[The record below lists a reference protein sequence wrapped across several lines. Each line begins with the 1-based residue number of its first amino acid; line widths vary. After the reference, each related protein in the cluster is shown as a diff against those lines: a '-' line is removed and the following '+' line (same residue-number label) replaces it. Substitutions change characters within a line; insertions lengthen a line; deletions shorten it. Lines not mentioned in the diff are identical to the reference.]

1 MRTTIDPGIDRP
13 TIFLLD
19 HIVYSHVQNLGGQPL
34 DLDLSLMLPLQN
46 NGEMR
51 RIFGNNQPE
60 ERPDATTAPQAA
72 KPAAPK
78 RPVILW
84 FNGNGFRGI
93 DKNCQVA
100 DLEFLAEAGYAVAFV
115 QVRSSAQGPLPAQLI
130 DALTA
135 IRFLRA
141 NAGKYNLDPLRFG
154 VAGRSAGGMIVS
166 MLGLNDNRF
175 LSEEWKG
182 YSSDV
187 QAVWDLFGLVDMAG
201 VTEEQVEAYRN
212 GTADTS
218 RWSRMEDTHTGAVLG
233 GDVDTMAQRA
243 REYSVIR
250 YIHGNMPPFL
260 IMHGDADPM
269 IPLEQ
274 SEMLYNSML
283 SWEGNKAD
291 LYVVKG
297 AGHGTPEFFQPAVQ
311 KIALDFFARNMFTGR
326 KEIGIGI
333 PCLWAGCRRPDGPGR
348 GDPGLHPAGLR
359 KGTHP
364 SGLRLRDR
372 RDRGSDPGRFQP
384 GKVYL

>member
-115 QVRSSAQGPLPAQLI
+115 QVRSSAQGHLPAQLI
-130 DALTA
+130 DAKTA

-166 MLGLNDNRF
+166 MLGISDISKQNNRDN
-175 LSEEWKG
+175 K
-182 YSSDV
+182 
-187 QAVWDLFGLVDMAG
+187 
-201 VTEEQVEAYRN
+201 
-212 GTADTS
+212 
-218 RWSRMEDTHTGAVLG
+218 
-233 GDVDTMAQRA
+233 
-243 REYSVIR
+243 
-250 YIHGNMPPFL
+250 
-260 IMHGDADPM
+260 
-269 IPLEQ
+269 
-274 SEMLYNSML
+274 
-283 SWEGNKAD
+283 
-291 LYVVKG
+291 
-297 AGHGTPEFFQPAVQ
+297 
-311 KIALDFFARNMFTGR
+311 
-326 KEIGIGI
+326 
-333 PCLWAGCRRPDGPGR
+333 
-348 GDPGLHPAGLR
+348 
-359 KGTHP
+359 
-364 SGLRLRDR
+364 
-372 RDRGSDPGRFQP
+372 
-384 GKVYL
+384 

>member
-1 MRTTIDPGIDRP
+1 
-13 TIFLLD
+13 
-19 HIVYSHVQNLGGQPL
+19 
-34 DLDLSLMLPLQN
+34 
-46 NGEMR
+46 MR

-78 RPVILW
+78 RPVTPLVQW
-84 FNGNGFRGI
+84 QRLPRHRQELPGGGSRVPGRSRVRRGFR
-93 DKNCQVA
+93 
-100 DLEFLAEAGYAVAFV
+100 AG
-115 QVRSSAQGPLPAQLI
+115 AQQRTGHLPAQLI
-130 DALTA
+130 DAKTA

-260 IMHGDADPM
+260 IMHAMP
-269 IPLEQ
+269 
-274 SEMLYNSML
+274 
-283 SWEGNKAD
+283 
-291 LYVVKG
+291 
-297 AGHGTPEFFQPAVQ
+297 TP
-311 KIALDFFARNMFTGR
+311 
-326 KEIGIGI
+326 
-333 PCLWAGCRRPDGPGR
+333 
-348 GDPGLHPAGLR
+348 
-359 KGTHP
+359 
-364 SGLRLRDR
+364 
-372 RDRGSDPGRFQP
+372 
-384 GKVYL
+384 

>member
-115 QVRSSAQGPLPAQLI
+115 QVRSSAQGHLPAQLI
-130 DALTA
+130 DAKTA

-283 SWEGNKAD
+283 SWEGSRSRHPGVLPACGAED
-291 LYVVKG
+291 RTGLFCPEYVNREKG
-297 AGHGTPEFFQPAVQ
+297 ERQWNTVSMGRMSSSGWTG
-311 KIALDFFARNMFTGR
+311 ARRSWTASGR
-326 KEIGIGI
+326 SAKRNTSF
-333 PCLWAGCRRPDGPGR
+333 WAPSPGSAR
-348 GDPGLHPAGLR
+348 
-359 KGTHP
+359 
-364 SGLRLRDR
+364 SG
-372 RDRGSDPGRFQP
+372 
-384 GKVYL
+384 K

>member
-115 QVRSSAQGPLPAQLI
+115 QVRSSAQGHLPAQLI
-130 DALTA
+130 DAKTA

-141 NAGKYNLDPLRFG
+141 NAGKYLSAAEKYLIQLVRQTHNAPCDP
-154 VAGRSAGGMIVS
+154 
-166 MLGLNDNRF
+166 
-175 LSEEWKG
+175 
-182 YSSDV
+182 
-187 QAVWDLFGLVDMAG
+187 Q
-201 VTEEQVEAYRN
+201 
-212 GTADTS
+212 
-218 RWSRMEDTHTGAVLG
+218 
-233 GDVDTMAQRA
+233 
-243 REYSVIR
+243 
-250 YIHGNMPPFL
+250 
-260 IMHGDADPM
+260 
-269 IPLEQ
+269 
-274 SEMLYNSML
+274 
-283 SWEGNKAD
+283 
-291 LYVVKG
+291 
-297 AGHGTPEFFQPAVQ
+297 
-311 KIALDFFARNMFTGR
+311 
-326 KEIGIGI
+326 
-333 PCLWAGCRRPDGPGR
+333 
-348 GDPGLHPAGLR
+348 
-359 KGTHP
+359 
-364 SGLRLRDR
+364 
-372 RDRGSDPGRFQP
+372 
-384 GKVYL
+384 

>member
-1 MRTTIDPGIDRP
+1 
-13 TIFLLD
+13 
-19 HIVYSHVQNLGGQPL
+19 
-34 DLDLSLMLPLQN
+34 MLPLQN

-115 QVRSSAQGPLPAQLI
+115 QVRSSAQGHLPAQLI
-130 DALTA
+130 DAKTA

-283 SWEGNKAD
+283 SWEGTRRSLRREGGRSRHPGVLPACGAED
-291 LYVVKG
+291 RTGLFLPGICEPGERRTAMEYRVYGQDVV
-297 AGHGTPEFFQPAVQ
+297 V
-311 KIALDFFARNMFTGR
+311 RM
-326 KEIGIGI
+326 
-333 PCLWAGCRRPDGPGR
+333 
-348 GDPGLHPAGLR
+348 
-359 KGTHP
+359 
-364 SGLRLRDR
+364 
-372 RDRGSDPGRFQP
+372 DRGEEILDCIRQVCEKEHILLGSVSGSARS
-384 GKVYL
+384 GK

>member
-1 MRTTIDPGIDRP
+1 M
-13 TIFLLD
+13 
-19 HIVYSHVQNLGGQPL
+19 
-34 DLDLSLMLPLQN
+34 
-46 NGEMR
+46 
-51 RIFGNNQPE
+51 
-60 ERPDATTAPQAA
+60 AA

-115 QVRSSAQGPLPAQLI
+115 QVRSSAQGHLPAQLI
-130 DALTA
+130 DAKTA

-311 KIALDFFARNMFTGR
+311 KIALDFFARNM
-326 KEIGIGI
+326 
-333 PCLWAGCRRPDGPGR
+333 
-348 GDPGLHPAGLR
+348 
-359 KGTHP
+359 
-364 SGLRLRDR
+364 
-372 RDRGSDPGRFQP
+372 
-384 GKVYL
+384 

>member
-84 FNGNGFRGI
+84 FNGNGFHGI

-115 QVRSSAQGPLPAQLI
+115 QVRSSAQGHLPAQLI
-130 DALTA
+130 DAKTA

-311 KIALDFFARNMFTGR
+311 KIALDFFARNM
-326 KEIGIGI
+326 
-333 PCLWAGCRRPDGPGR
+333 
-348 GDPGLHPAGLR
+348 
-359 KGTHP
+359 
-364 SGLRLRDR
+364 
-372 RDRGSDPGRFQP
+372 
-384 GKVYL
+384 

>member
-1 MRTTIDPGIDRP
+1 M
-13 TIFLLD
+13 
-19 HIVYSHVQNLGGQPL
+19 
-34 DLDLSLMLPLQN
+34 
-46 NGEMR
+46 
-51 RIFGNNQPE
+51 
-60 ERPDATTAPQAA
+60 
-72 KPAAPK
+72 
-78 RPVILW
+78 
-84 FNGNGFRGI
+84 
-93 DKNCQVA
+93 
-100 DLEFLAEAGYAVAFV
+100 
-115 QVRSSAQGPLPAQLI
+115 
-130 DALTA
+130 
-135 IRFLRA
+135 
-141 NAGKYNLDPLRFG
+141 
-154 VAGRSAGGMIVS
+154 
-166 MLGLNDNRF
+166 
-175 LSEEWKG
+175 
-182 YSSDV
+182 

-311 KIALDFFARNMFTGR
+311 KIALDFFCPEYVNREKGERQWNTVSMGRMSSSGWTGARRSWTASGR
-326 KEIGIGI
+326 SAKRNTSF
-333 PCLWAGCRRPDGPGR
+333 W
-348 GDPGLHPAGLR
+348 
-359 KGTHP
+359 
-364 SGLRLRDR
+364 LRLRDR
-372 RDRGSDPGRFQP
+372 RDRGSDPGRFRT
-384 GKVYL
+384 GKSLIYENGINTGDMEIASCSGNISTMKGKNYLHIHMVVGNVTRDFCCGGHLNRAVISLTGEFVIHKIAGEVDRAYSSEIGLNLYRFVD